1 MGESSVVLR
10 SQVIR
15 IYKGT
20 SVFWGGKFLNTP
32 IFPPLPQV
40 SRDEITPFFFSNCLC
55 RGGEVE
61 WTVWR
66 FQNSCPS
73 FQLRITYG
81 CPAGSSFYQPPPVL
95 PVSRPRRKSLFNKL
109 ARESMI
115 FLHDT
120 SRAFILRPI
129 IPVGKILLSRSVVS
143 GVHEPFE
150 CQGRRRN
157 SKKDRTS
164 ANFEERYVDILI

>member
-1 MGESSVVLR
+1 MLCFAARSFGFIKARRFSGEGSSL
-10 SQVIR
+10 
-15 IYKGT
+15 T
-20 SVFWGGKFLNTP
+20 H
-32 IFPPLPQV
+32 
-40 SRDEITPFFFSNCLC
+40 PFFPHFFKSPEM
-55 RGGEVE
+55 R
-61 WTVWR
+61 
-66 FQNSCPS
+66 SPPS
-73 FQLRITYG
+73 FSRIVYVEEERWNGLFDVFRIHVLLFNSGSHG

-129 IPVGKILLSRSVVS
+129 IPIGKILLSRSVVS
-143 GVHEPFE
+143 GVQEPFE

-164 ANFEERYVDILI
+164 ANFEERYVDIFI